1 MGGNRMVRIPDT
13 GDQRD
18 RSALIV
24 RRVLLS
30 GGNAQEKKCPK
41 EKVRQSFH
49 LVILL
54 ILFF

>member
-1 MGGNRMVRIPDT
+1 MVRIPDT
-13 GDQRD
+13 GDQPD

-41 EKVRQSFH
+41 ETVRQSFH

-54 ILFF
+54 ILIS